1 MAGKYTSD
9 NSGNIL
15 VEFDYNNIIVVD
27 PNKTIDAF
35 GKVSERLIDHE
46 NMVMYA
52 NLEAEI
58 VPRTKL
64 AIGGSP
70 EDRLRTLSI
79 AKINFLK
86 PSKSGYLDDGY
97 YDELTGKDTVNKT
110 GQNQPKTQAN
120 IPKDGSKPYIE
131 TTVVDPQNV
140 IDNGLLG
147 ITSIIVNTNTSFI
160 PSVTIE
166 LEDVQGKAL
175 FQLGNNSPYSAFFNM
190 PFCPFYLT
198 LKGYYGQAIRYQLNL
213 EKFNARFNSFSGN
226 YQVTLNFHGFKFNVL
241 NEISVGNLVATP
253 NMYSQ
258 RFDVTKS
265 VTDLSQN
272 NTNVEGQVKQSGN
285 NKQAS
290 NSKDAIVEQLL
301 TEKGYQKIVEVYS
314 EYKSKGLLAPN
325 FPELTLIQLSA
336 KLDNFEK
343 TIADSYKKADLE
355 PLTDI
360 RTYKENLK
368 KYFDEI
374 RAAQNSWF
382 NTFLNPRPV
391 ILIDKTLVYT
401 FRENLDTAAKSG
413 AETKLKEIVER
424 YNGLLA
430 NNPTLGNKSKTEIK
444 NSIKYDIFKKDV
456 NFNLIDWKETTKRQ
470 TGVTTATIE
479 SIKKI
484 IETYKD
490 LFKLTFD
497 IRLEDIGINNIQVPI
512 PEKIIPPSF
521 FVFDGEERF
530 DKTISRME
538 AEANKKLSEY
548 ETTLTADLAKKIES
562 SATGIGFKPTVRNI
576 TAVIMA
582 SAEAFIRLMDD
593 VHTNAWNV
601 KYDPIRKQA
610 ILDNPSSAPSTE
622 TKDKVPIS
630 SGAQQENQG
639 LSTSQIPVYPWP
651 QFFVETP
658 EDKKGRFQLKYI
670 ADPSIV
676 DQTQGWNYQVWPEV
690 EFVEEFL
697 RGLIKRADNP
707 TSQPTTD
714 SNTVTNLININ
725 AIEFPQTGI
734 AYQNKEEIK
743 FFYEIWERQ
752 LLTSHYSGLI
762 RANQNQVSDL
772 ITLNIETE
780 TNNIVTSL
788 GVSSPYLALK
798 LKNFNYNSNDY
809 QSFLKDISNQGTGR
823 AYQDFIKDF
832 YVTPYIKGI
841 TENSFSILNVT
852 NLGKTPQ
859 NSPQSPALTQLV
871 KNASNE
877 PLIVDTYPFTN
888 NEWVTKNMNLS
899 SNNQNQ
905 YVYNTNKVLTV
916 FQDRNVIANF
926 NDVYN
931 YTINRPVT
939 NFSYLNVSIPAITN
953 FEELNAFYFKRKP
966 KDFIPSEG
974 YCYFVSPNKNT
985 GNQIPTILNT
995 SKKTTSILN
1004 TPYFINAIQNGVYNV
1019 RGKDKYPYIQAAY
1032 LFLNSLPLA
1041 SLRERY
1047 QSLNSENLD
1056 YISSCLK
1063 KFGAI
1068 HKMPYPWVL
1077 KFGSLWYRYKKYKES
1092 GIDILDGI
1100 WSNFNYTENYDP
1112 ITNSIDKE
1120 YTFTNTGEVNET
1132 NIVLQEEVQIDEG
1145 RPTIKLQ
1152 PGFYPKVVND
1162 FNVFYNGYDLYSGYT
1177 SEEIQK
1183 SVNNGLKIFNLQGSN
1198 ISGIQGYKALNLKTW
1213 SVLLPD
1219 KIDDYLSGSD
1229 CAPKDNTKEEKY
1241 FVVPSFGSMINQTK
1255 SECFIGNTTVVD
1267 LTNNPSM
1274 YNGSVRLLWGS
1285 SNYGYFDNDQTVKP
1299 EPDSYLNFID
1309 PKTTEQTPMSLLSVN
1324 TYSKIE
1330 EIFSVFDKNVLDKF
1344 EQEFLNFCKP
1354 VTDIDLGLITFEPI
1368 DASQIDMNSG
1378 FKNFQ
1383 LLFRHLMTINPKDKA
1398 IPEQTY
1404 FEDTIKNQLTNYVNI
1419 VKSFLEYDVI
1429 LRYGNPSNYNRRV
1442 FDSFIS
1448 LNTTPIVDSP
1458 IQFNP
1463 YVIGSLPSKSGQT
1476 TLQSSKI
1483 NYPSEWLALE
1493 TEVGFSTIPELVYKN
1508 TGSFITDF
1516 FIDNNIEFSVDN
1528 IVICNQLIKM
1538 YATQKLNN
1546 TSLNSVEF
1554 KSDLYLYLSDM
1565 TNLQYNFFNT
1575 TLTKVRATLPN
1586 YQQLPEKTIQSAVDG
1601 QVGKVETYESFK
1613 AINDKWIAGSDF
1625 KTKTLFEDF
1634 MFLDRASRNIGDTI
1648 LVDIFSLKNTINAN
1662 SLNMKMSVYT
1672 LISGILIK
1680 NNFVI
1685 MPLPAY
1691 VNFYN
1696 VQDVNGLIQDNAEGS
1711 LDFANNMWGTFLNVD
1726 YRNSSPKMVCFY
1738 ASKPSGLLD
1747 LPKGNFR
1754 FRDDSFEMRRAS
1766 ENPLIEDLKNKK
1778 DWAVSNKCVGFN
1790 VDIGIRNQN
1799 VFYSFSVSQ
1808 DNGKATSETIQT
1820 YLDMSSNFTG
1830 RNVATQNVSLYNLYK
1845 QRSYQC
1851 QVVSFGNA
1859 MIQPMMYFNLRH
1871 VPMFNGPY
1879 VITEVSHTITPGQ
1892 FQTKFSGT
1900 RQGIYDLPS
1909 IDNYLQS
1916 INQNLLT
1923 KIEDMIKTKKEEAIN
1938 VTITNENKTAKTS
1951 QKSDNTKATTNS
1963 CTTKLAP
1970 AYEKYI
1976 VENEVQTNLTPQQ
1989 LVDAINSRTN
1999 NEILKTI
2006 IYSICY
2012 IRTFPL
2018 QETGGVFKASNYN
2031 IANIELIQDY
2041 GATSD
2046 YFSPTYYCLNVGGQN
2061 NSNSESQPIAT
2072 FANLDFFI
2080 NFMIS
2085 RLSNNV
2091 NRILQIGLPKYY
2103 SCYWVPNGVS
2113 ESAYDVKNY
2122 TTAISSF
2129 KSALNSAKSAGLN
2142 SSKNKELL
2150 EGSLPLVETTKTI
2163 NNLNIAPSPTP
2174 TCPPPTINSFS
2185 PSTGTTGTI
2194 ITIKGVGLEFTT
2206 GVTIN
2211 GILVT
2216 TGVSILSGE
2225 MIVVSIPKPVQNVL
2239 QENNIVISSSKN
2251 IVVTSASKLV
2261 YVPK

>member
-9 NSGNIL
+9 NNGDIL

-27 PNKTIDAF
+27 PNKTIDVF
-35 GKVSERLIDHE
+35 GKVSERLVDHE
-46 NMVMYA
+46 NLVMYA

-70 EDRLRTLSI
+70 DDRTRTLSI

-86 PSKSGYLDDGY
+86 PSKNGYLNDGY
-97 YDELTGKDTVNKT
+97 YDELTGKNTVDKN
-110 GQNQPKTQAN
+110 GQNQPESQT
-120 IPKDGSKPYIE
+120 IYPKNGSKPYIE
-131 TTVVDPQNV
+131 NTVVDPQNV

-147 ITSIIVNTNTSFI
+147 IKSITVNTNTSFI

-175 FQLGNNSPYSAFFNM
+175 FQLGNNSPYAAFFNM

-213 EKFNARFNSFSGN
+213 ETFNARFNSFSGN
-226 YQVTLNFHGFKFNVL
+226 YQVTLNFHGFKFNIL
-241 NEISVGNLVATP
+241 NEISIGNLVATP
-253 NMYSQ
+253 HMYSQ
-258 RFDVTKS
+258 RFDIIKS
-265 VTDLSQN
+265 TTDVST
-272 NTNVEGQVKQSGN
+272 TNSTIEGQTRQSGQ
-285 NKQAS
+285 NKLELT
-290 NSKDAIVEQLL
+290 NSKNNIVEQLL

-325 FPELTLIQLSA
+325 FPELTLIQLSN
-336 KLDNFEK
+336 KLDLFEQ
-343 TIADSYKKADLE
+343 TVSNAYTKADLE
-355 PLTDI
+355 PLTNI

-368 KYFDEI
+368 NYFDEV
-374 RAAQNSWF
+374 RGSQNSWF
-382 NTFLNPRPV
+382 NTFLNPRPIV
-391 ILIDKTLVYT
+391 LNDKSLVYT
-401 FRENLDTAAKSG
+401 FKENLDAAAKNA
-413 AETKLKEIVER
+413 AEGKLEEIINR
-424 YNGLLA
+424 YNELLK
-430 NNPTLGNKSKTEIK
+430 NNETLGNKSKTEIK
-444 NSIKYDIFKKDV
+444 YDISYKMIKKDV
-456 NFNLIDWKETTKRQ
+456 NFNLINWEETTKQQ
-470 TGVTTATIE
+470 TGIISPTYENTRKVIE
-479 SIKKI
+479 K
-484 IETYKD
+484 YKD

-497 IRLEDIGINNIQVPI
+497 TETMNIGISNVSLPKTIV
-512 PEKIIPPSF
+512 PPSF
-521 FVFDGEERF
+521 YVFDGEQRF
-530 DKTISRME
+530 DKTISRID

-548 ETTLTADLAKKIES
+548 ENLLTEQLAKKIED
-562 SATGIGFKPTVRNI
+562 SATGIGFKPTIRNI
-576 TAVIMA
+576 IGVIMA
-582 SAEAFIRLMDD
+582 SAEAFIRLLDD
-593 VHTNAWNV
+593 VHTNAWNM
-601 KYDPIRKQA
+601 KYDPIRRLA

-622 TKDKVPIS
+622 TRDKVSIS
-630 SGAQQENQG
+630 NNAQQENQG

-658 EDKKGRFQLKYI
+658 EDKNGRFQLKYI
-670 ADPSIV
+670 ADPSVVNI
-676 DQTQGWNYQVWPEV
+676 TKGNLFYVWPEV
-690 EFVEEFL
+690 EFVEEFMK
-697 RGLIKRADNP
+697 GLIKKVDNP

-714 SNTVTNLININ
+714 SNTLTNLININ

-762 RANQNQVSDL
+762 RANKNQISDL

-823 AYQDFIKDF
+823 AYQDFIRDF
-832 YVTPYIKGI
+832 FVTPYIKGI

-852 NLGKTPQ
+852 DLGKTPQ
-859 NSPQSPALTQLV
+859 NSPQSPALTQLL
-871 KNASNE
+871 KNASNNL
-877 PLIVDTYPFTN
+877 LIVDTYPFTN

-899 SNNQNQ
+899 SKNQNQ

-916 FQDRNVIANF
+916 FQDRNIIANF
-926 NDVYN
+926 NNVYD
-931 YTINRPVT
+931 YTVNRPVT
-939 NFSYLNVSIPAITN
+939 NFSYLNVSIPSVVN
-953 FEELNAFYFKRKP
+953 SEDLNLFYFNRKP

-974 YCYFVSPNKNT
+974 YCYFVSPSKNT
-985 GNQIPTILNT
+985 GNQIPTIFNT
-995 SKKTTSILN
+995 DKKTTSILN

-1019 RGKDKYPYIQAAY
+1019 RKKDKYPYTQAAY

-1047 QSLNSENLD
+1047 QSINNENLD

-1068 HKMPYPWVL
+1068 HKMPYAWVL
-1077 KFGSLWYRYKKYKES
+1077 KFGSIWHRYKKYKES
-1092 GIDILDGI
+1092 GVDILDGI
-1100 WSNFNYTENYDP
+1100 WNNFNYTENYDP
-1112 ITNSIDKE
+1112 ITNFVGKE

-1145 RPTIKLQ
+1145 RATIKLQ
-1152 PGFYPKVVND
+1152 PGFYPKVIND

-1177 SEEIQK
+1177 SYEIQQ
-1183 SVNNGLKIFNLQGSN
+1183 SVNNGLKIFNFQNSN
-1198 ISGIQGYKALNLKTW
+1198 INGFQGFKALNLKTW

-1219 KIDDYLSGSD
+1219 RIDDLLGGTE
-1229 CAPKDNTKEEKY
+1229 CAPKDNTKEENY
-1241 FVVPSFGSMINQTK
+1241 FVIPSFGVTFNQTK
-1255 SECFIGNTTVVD
+1255 SECFIGNKTVVD
-1267 LTNNPSM
+1267 LTNNSSM

-1285 SNYGYFDNDQTVKP
+1285 PNYGYFDNDQTVKP
-1299 EPDSYLNFID
+1299 EPDSYLNFIN
-1309 PKTTEQTPMSLLSVN
+1309 PTTTEQTPMSLLPFH

-1330 EIFSVFDKNVLDKF
+1330 EIFSVFEKSVLDQF
-1344 EQEFLNFCKP
+1344 EQEFLNFSKP

-1368 DASQIDMNSG
+1368 GASQVDMNSV

-1383 LLFRHLMTINPKDKA
+1383 LLFRHLMTITPKDKLVS
-1398 IPEQTY
+1398 EQIY
-1404 FEDTIKNQLTNYVNI
+1404 FQNTINNQLETYTNI
-1419 VKSFLEYDVI
+1419 IKSFLEYDII

-1448 LNTTPIVDSP
+1448 LYSTPVVETP

-1463 YVIGSLPSKSGQT
+1463 YVIGSLPSISGRT
-1476 TLQSSKI
+1476 TLENSKL
-1483 NYPSEWLALE
+1483 NYPSEWVALE

-1528 IVICNQLIKM
+1528 IVLCKQLIKM

-1546 TSLNSVEF
+1546 SNINSSQF
-1554 KSDLYLYLSDM
+1554 KSNLSSYLSDM

-1575 TLTKVRATLPN
+1575 TLTKVRTTLPN
-1586 YQQLPEKTIQSAVDG
+1586 YQQLPESTIQSPIDG
-1601 QVGKVETYESFK
+1601 QISKVENYEVFK
-1613 AINDKWIAGSDF
+1613 ALNDKWIAGSDF
-1625 KTKTLFEDF
+1625 KSKTLFEDF

-1648 LVDIFSLKNTINAN
+1648 LVDIFALKDTINKS
-1662 SLNMKMSVYT
+1662 SLNMEMSVYT

-1680 NNFVI
+1680 NNFVV

-1696 VQDVNGLIQDNAEGS
+1696 VQDVNGLTQERAEGS
-1711 LDFANNMWGTFLNVD
+1711 LAFANNMWGTFLNVD

-1754 FRDDSFEMRRAS
+1754 FRDDSFELRRAS

-1778 DWAVSNKCVGFN
+1778 DWALSNKCVGFN
-1790 VDIGIRNQN
+1790 VDIGIRSQN

-1808 DNGKATSETIQT
+1808 ENGKATSESIQT
-1820 YLDMSSNFTG
+1820 QLQLSNNFTG
-1830 RNVATQNVSLYNLYK
+1830 RNVTTQNVSLYNLYK
-1845 QRSYQC
+1845 QRSYKC
-1851 QVVSFGNA
+1851 AVVSFGNA

-1879 VITEVSHTITPGQ
+1879 IITEVSHTITPGQ
-1892 FQTKFSGT
+1892 FETKFNGT

-1909 IDNYLQS
+1909 IDKFLQS

-1923 KIEDMIKTKKEEAIN
+1923 KIEDMIKSRKDDTIN
-1938 VTITNENKTAKTS
+1938 ITITNQNKTANTP
-1951 QKSDNTKATTNS
+1951 QKSDNTKDTTNS

-1976 VENEVQTNLTPQQ
+1976 VEPGQQTTLTPQQ
-1989 LVDAINSRTN
+1989 LADAINNKTN
-1999 NEILKTI
+1999 DEILKTI

-2012 IRTFPL
+2012 VRTFPL
-2018 QETGGVFKASNYN
+2018 QETGGVFKTSNYN
-2031 IANIELIQDY
+2031 FANIELIDDY

-2046 YFSPTYYCLNVGGQN
+2046 YFSPSYFCVNVGGQN
-2061 NSNSESQPIAT
+2061 NSNPQAQPIAT
-2072 FANLDFFI
+2072 FASLDFFI

-2085 RLSNNV
+2085 RLSSNV

-2103 SCYWVPNGVS
+2103 SCYWVKKTAVS
-2113 ESAYDVKNY
+2113 ETVYDATIKDY
-2122 TTAISSF
+2122 ATAISSF
-2129 KSALNSAKSAGLN
+2129 KSALNSAKS
-2142 SSKNKELL
+2142 
-2150 EGSLPLVETTKTI
+2150 V
-2163 NNLNIAPSPTP
+2163 
-2174 TCPPPTINSFS
+2174 
-2185 PSTGTTGTI
+2185 
-2194 ITIKGVGLEFTT
+2194 
-2206 GVTIN
+2206 
-2211 GILVT
+2211 
-2216 TGVSILSGE
+2216 
-2225 MIVVSIPKPVQNVL
+2225 
-2239 QENNIVISSSKN
+2239 
-2251 IVVTSASKLV
+2251 
-2261 YVPK
+2261 